1 MQIGTRWLVHTE
13 CPVALAPE
21 ILFAIAEQE
30 AELRPLKVDTSQ
42 WRWTL
47 TYLEGRPIVT
57 LDDGTTIH
65 VDAEKAVRVT
75 RV

>member
-1 MQIGTRWLVHTE
+1 MQIGTRWTVHTE
-13 CPVALAPE
+13 CPAALAPE

-30 AELRPLKVDTSQ
+30 AELRPLKVDTSA

-57 LDDGTTIH
+57 LDDGTTIRISADGN
-65 VDAEKAVRVT
+65 VSVT
-75 RV
+75 QE

>member
-1 MQIGTRWLVHTE
+1 MQIGTRWLAHTE

-21 ILFAIAEQE
+21 VLFAISEQE
-30 AELRPLKVDTSQ
+30 AELSPLKVDTSQ

-57 LDDGTTIH
+57 LDDGTTIT
-65 VDAEKAVRVT
+65 VNAEGDVFVT
-75 RV
+75 QE

>member
-21 ILFAIAEQE
+21 ILYAIAEQE

-57 LDDGTTIH
+57 LDDGTTIRESADGT
-65 VDAEKAVRVT
+65 VSVT
-75 RV
+75 QE

>member
-1 MQIGTRWLVHTE
+1 MQSGTRWLVHTP
-13 CPVALAPE
+13 CPVELAPE
-21 ILFAIAEQE
+21 ILYAIAEQE

-57 LDDGTTIH
+57 LDDGTTIT
-65 VDAEKAVRVT
+65 VNAEGDVFVT
-75 RV
+75 QE

>member
-13 CPVALAPE
+13 CPVTLAPE
-21 ILFAIAEQE
+21 ILYAIAEQE

-57 LDDGTTIH
+57 LDDGTTITEAADGTVH
-65 VDAEKAVRVT
+65 ISG
-75 RV
+75 

>member
-57 LDDGTTIH
+57 LDDGTTI
-65 VDAEKAVRVT
+65 RVSADGNVT
-75 RV
+75 VTQE

>member
-1 MQIGTRWLVHTE
+1 VQIGTRWLVHTE

-21 ILFAIAEQE
+21 ILYAIAEQE

-57 LDDGTTIH
+57 LDDGTTIRIS
-65 VDAEKAVRVT
+65 AGGNVT
-75 RV
+75 VTQD

>member
-13 CPVALAPE
+13 CPVGLAPE
-21 ILFAIAEQE
+21 VLFAIAEQE
-30 AELRPLKVDTSQ
+30 TELRPLKVDTSQ

-57 LDDGTTIH
+57 LDDGTTIT
-65 VDAEKAVRVT
+65 VNAEGDVFVT
-75 RV
+75 QE

>member
-1 MQIGTRWLVHTE
+1 VQIGTRWLVHTE

-21 ILFAIAEQE
+21 ILYAIAEQE
-30 AELRPLKVDTSQ
+30 ADLRPLKVDTSQ

-57 LDDGTTIH
+57 LDDGTTIRISA
-65 VDAEKAVRVT
+65 DGNVT
-75 RV
+75 VTQE

>member
-13 CPVALAPE
+13 CPATLAPE

-57 LDDGTTIH
+57 LDDGTTIRIS
-65 VDAEKAVRVT
+65 AVGDVT
-75 RV
+75 VTQE

>member
-1 MQIGTRWLVHTE
+1 VQIGTRWLVHTE

-21 ILFAIAEQE
+21 ILYAIAEQE

-57 LDDGTTIH
+57 LDDGTTIRIS
-65 VDAEKAVRVT
+65 AGGNVT
-75 RV
+75 VTQE

>member
-21 ILFAIAEQE
+21 ILNAIAEQE

-57 LDDGTTIH
+57 LDDGTTIRESADGT
-65 VDAEKAVRVT
+65 VSVT
-75 RV
+75 QE